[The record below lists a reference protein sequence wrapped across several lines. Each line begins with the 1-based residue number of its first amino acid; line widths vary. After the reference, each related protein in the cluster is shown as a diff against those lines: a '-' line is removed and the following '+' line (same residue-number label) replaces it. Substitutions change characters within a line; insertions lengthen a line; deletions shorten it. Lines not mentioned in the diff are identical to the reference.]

1 MKHKNNI
8 LQNYMILPNSPPNCA
23 EEMDAEG
30 QFPAS
35 SSNNQ
40 NQQSDEFV
48 DCEEFAFSEDVEQSN
63 FDPRILGDFQL
74 GSNSSTILISNGQW
88 V

>member
-1 MKHKNNI
+1 MKKFEDVAPDDP
-8 LQNYMILPNSPPNCA
+8 PNSA
-23 EEMDAEG
+23 
-30 QFPAS
+30 
-35 SSNNQ
+35 
-40 NQQSDEFV
+40 
-48 DCEEFAFSEDVEQSN
+48 EFADHEESAYTEDVEQSN

>member
-1 MKHKNNI
+1 
-8 LQNYMILPNSPPNCA
+8 MILPNSPPVA
-23 EEMDAEG
+23 EDMAEPG
-30 QFPAS
+30 ELIPP
-35 SSNNQ
+35 NQ
-40 NQQSDEFV
+40 DTESEFI
-48 DCEEFAFSEDVEQSN
+48 DCEEYAFSEDVEQSK

>member
-1 MKHKNNI
+1 MKHKQNI

-30 QFPAS
+30 FPA
-35 SSNNQ
+35 SNNQ
-40 NQQSDEFV
+40 NQDEFV

>member
-1 MKHKNNI
+1 MKHKKNI
-8 LQNYMILPNSPPNCA
+8 LNYMILPNSPPNFV

-30 QFPAS
+30 MGAPVGP
-35 SSNNQ
+35 NQ
-40 NQQSDEFV
+40 DEFV

>member
-1 MKHKNNI
+1 MKHKQNI
-8 LQNYMILPNSPPNCA
+8 LNYMILPNSPPNCA

-30 QFPAS
+30 MGAS
-35 SSNNQ
+35 IGPNK
-40 NQQSDEFV
+40 DEFV